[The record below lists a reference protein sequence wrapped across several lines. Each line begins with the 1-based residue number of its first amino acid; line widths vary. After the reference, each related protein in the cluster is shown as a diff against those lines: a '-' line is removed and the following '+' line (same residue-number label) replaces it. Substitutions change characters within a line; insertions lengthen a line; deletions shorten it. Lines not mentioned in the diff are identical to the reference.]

1 MGGNESGGVVGG
13 QLACGSLALLG
24 KPEHSGDR
32 RLDNRG
38 KSWQDVRPR
47 IWKQLSGRIAQM
59 VRAQL

>member
-1 MGGNESGGVVGG
+1 VVV
-13 QLACGSLALLG
+13 LAWPTLLALLG
-24 KPEHSGDR
+24 KLEDSGDR
-32 RLDNRG
+32 RLDNRA